1 MIFKHN
7 DYNDLEEKIKKAK
20 AMGINNIIVVVEGLY
35 SMEGTY
41 VDLHEIH
48 KLKNRY

>member
-7 DYNDLEEKIKKAK
+7 DYNDLESKIKKAICL
-20 AMGINNIIVVVEGLY
+20 GIKNIIVIVEGLY

-41 VDLHEIH
+41 IDLHKIH
-48 KLKNRY
+48 